1 MIAMHGESLAVRVA
15 LAEAAYCIGLAM
27 SATAVILG
35 MHALVI
41 FKGQASAF
49 LFLFPNTE
57 IQKFQLTVMAGAACL
72 FLATLHMIYT
82 QTLAT
87 DFAMVDWEQGK
98 MVLGSAGNE
107 LSAPVSCW
115 RSVFI
120 ANEFNE
126 LSVARRTSPALTF
139 FTLVRSL
146 TLQNLVAGIG
156 MHLLLAQHRCT
167 ARPRLRMQATHQC
180 DPGSR
185 MPSMLSADGACVSYM
200 S

>member
-146 TLQNLVAGIG
+146 TLRNFVTGLGSTG
-156 MHLLLAQHRCT
+156 AQPGGGCLCK
-167 ARPRLRMQATHQC
+167 PRINVTL
-180 DPGSR
+180 DPGCPAR
-185 MPSMLSADGACVSYM
+185 CLLMVHV
-200 S
+200 